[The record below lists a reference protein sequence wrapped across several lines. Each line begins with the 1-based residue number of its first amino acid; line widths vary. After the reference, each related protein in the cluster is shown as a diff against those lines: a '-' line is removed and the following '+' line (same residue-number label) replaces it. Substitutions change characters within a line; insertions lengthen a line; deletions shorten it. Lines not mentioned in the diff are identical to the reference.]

1 MQKIAISRW
10 LGRALVLGLAGAAGG
25 CQAHCCEMAPINS
38 KPAHGLVDDAKQ
50 VSQLEKAITDGDIA
64 RLLDVDIRAKLPT
77 PLAIARVQACYG
89 GYVSTDEIDA
99 DELKAWDAVARNYRE
114 ITGVTPVARVA
125 LGGGLHDRITLHSL
139 REQAARAHCELL
151 LVYVQ
156 ADRST
161 DNFNDASVLYWS
173 IIGLWVVP
181 GDHLEHRTVMQA
193 LLLDCRTGMI
203 LGTATGDSHERTDV
217 PAAFADNHKTMLET
231 TAHAKALADLQ
242 KASDRLLGQVVAAAK
257 R

>member
-1 MQKIAISRW
+1 M
-10 LGRALVLGLAGAAGG
+10 VLGLAGAAGG
-25 CQAHCCEMAPINS
+25 CANVCAMAPINS
-38 KPAHGLVDDAKQ
+38 KLAHGLVDDPKQ
-50 VSQLEKAITDGDIA
+50 VSRLEKAITDGDIA
-64 RLLDVDIRAKLPT
+64 RLLDADVRAKLPT
-77 PLAIARVQACYG
+77 ALAIARVQACGG

-114 ITGVTPVARVA
+114 ITGVTPIAPVA
-125 LGGGLHDRITLHSL
+125 LGNELHDKVALHSL

-156 ADRST
+156 ADRSSE
-161 DNFNDASVLYWS
+161 NFNDASVLYWT

-217 PAAFADNHKTMLET
+217 PAAFADNHKSELEK
-231 TAHAKALADLQ
+231 TAQMKALADLQ
-242 KASDRLLGQVVAAAK
+242 KASDRLLGQVITAAK